1 MDIDLEKIEVA
12 GNGSDEAARFYP
24 EQFPGTN
31 GETNLAEHTTAQR
44 LLQSLPVTTQT
55 HEKVSVGRRI
65 KKELNEKV
73 FWKVRLWMV
82 VVAIFLIILAVIFIS
97 LALCSVIHED
107 VDEKYDQSSFKVPR
121 SFNGSF
127 LLPNRNVTSELYS
140 PSSNRSQ
147 MLAAELREKLSD
159 LYRASPALGRYFS
172 DAEIYPFRN
181 GSATA
186 HFRLKFLMPAEHG
199 QLEKFTL
206 SREVVYNVF
215 RQFLYDHE
223 TDEQGLTYIDPTS
236 LSMV

>member
-24 EQFPGTN
+24 EQVTAEN
-31 GETNLAEHTTAQR
+31 GVVNNGSPDAAERQS
-44 LLQSLPVTTQT
+44 LLQK
-55 HEKVSVGRRI
+55 EVSVGRRI